1 MNKHNKHYTRGPQ
14 NIILPSALRM
24 NTECEKKKVEMKS
37 PQTLPPAQAHQL
49 LPMSQGQQ
57 EQGIVKALLKTGL
70 SGFTPDAEGLT
81 YKTMTFKADNTFQ
94 VDAALTA
101 MDEEIEC
108 TESGKWTM
116 DAAESKTT
124 ASMNWSITSSD
135 CPTRS
140 TPIELRVKVLIDK
153 NEVHFR

>member
-1 MNKHNKHYTRGPQ
+1 M
-14 NIILPSALRM
+14 NIILLSALWM
-24 NTECEKKKVEMKS
+24 NTADAKKNKGGDAATNNPSSTSSSTADAATNAPSDSKS
-37 PQTLPPAQAHQL
+37 KAF
-49 LPMSQGQQ
+49 
-57 EQGIVKALLKTGL
+57 IKALLNTGL
-70 SGFTPDAEGLT
+70 TNFSPDAEGLK
-81 YKTMTFKADNTFQ
+81 YKTMTFNADNTFR

-108 TESGKWTM
+108 AESGKWTM

-140 TPIELRVKVLIDK
+140 TPIELRVKVLIEK
-153 NEVHFR
+153 NEIHFR

>member
-1 MNKHNKHYTRGPQ
+1 M
-14 NIILPSALRM
+14 NIILLSALWM
-24 NTECEKKKVEMKS
+24 NTADAKKNKGGDEATTNTTSSSSSASEAAANVPSDSKS
-37 PQTLPPAQAHQL
+37 KAF
-49 LPMSQGQQ
+49 
-57 EQGIVKALLKTGL
+57 VKALLKTGL

-116 DAAESKTT
+116 DAAESKIT